1 MLEEQLKSTVNLQGA
16 LTSAE
21 TGELP
26 DPSADSLDMVKKQS
40 YMSDGRFN
48 GEVSTPSKIEEEEQ
62 IIAEELQVKQEE
74 IERLTELLAK
84 EREKLIHAQKQVAD
98 LNESVKLAEERTAQ
112 AIEEREK
119 YNERSKEAHLKVQAL
134 REECEDKQILIDELE
149 SKQNLV
155 KDQMKIHKEANDML
169 QKKIDQLY
177 NNNIL
182 IPKEGKDSE
191 AQEKD
196 DQNQKREFMDNIQEE
211 VRKLHY

>member
-1 MLEEQLKSTVNLQGA
+1 M
-16 LTSAE
+16 
-21 TGELP
+21 P
-26 DPSADSLDMVKKQS
+26 DPSSDQLEMVKKQS
-40 YMSDGRFN
+40 YMSDSRFN
-48 GEVSTPSKIEEEEQ
+48 GEISTPSKIEEEEQ

-74 IERLTELLAK
+74 IERLTDLLAK
-84 EREKLIHAQKQVAD
+84 EKEKLLYAQKQVAD
-98 LNESVKLAEERTAQ
+98 LNESVKLAEERTNQ

-149 SKQNLV
+149 SKQTLV

-182 IPKEGKDSE
+182 IPKEGKDSD

-196 DQNQKREFMDNIQEE
+196 DQNEK
-211 VRKLHY
+211 

>member
-1 MLEEQLKSTVNLQGA
+1 M
-16 LTSAE
+16 
-21 TGELP
+21 P
-26 DPSADSLDMVKKQS
+26 DPSSDQLEMVKKQS
-40 YMSDGRFN
+40 YMSDSRFN
-48 GEVSTPSKIEEEEQ
+48 GEISTPSKIEEEEQ

-74 IERLTELLAK
+74 IERLTDLLAK
-84 EREKLIHAQKQVAD
+84 EKEKLLYAQKQVAD
-98 LNESVKLAEERTAQ
+98 LNESVKLAEERTNQ

-182 IPKEGKDSE
+182 IPKEGKDSD

-196 DQNQKREFMDNIQEE
+196 DQNQK
-211 VRKLHY
+211 